1 MAQSQLNSPKG
12 RPTPR
17 SEHSDSHR
25 LDFSFTD
32 SSAHNFSDD
41 DAKSNG
47 QNDSPNEGNNNMPC
61 KGNNIPHKEGD
72 HQVDLSDG
80 EIPVFES
87 GSGSPLEQRSWRKE
101 KSTSGDLSGRKSVK
115 RGQNFHSSPK
125 GKRSRLEFSSS
136 EESSDST
143 SSSDS
148 NSSDSDTCFDPNN
161 NIISK
166 ADSIPS
172 KITRFISKYANQGI
186 SKDTRLNITKNCKV
200 PNHRGLKPKET
211 DRFLKKLFRR
221 KFNTPMSDKKERAII
236 NTGSRILD
244 AAGPLAILW
253 NEQLMKLK
261 NFLKKGS
268 RNRSSRRH

>member
-87 GSGSPLEQRSWRKE
+87 G
-101 KSTSGDLSGRKSVK
+101 
-115 RGQNFHSSPK
+115 
-125 GKRSRLEFSSS
+125 
-136 EESSDST
+136 
-143 SSSDS
+143 
-148 NSSDSDTCFDPNN
+148 
-161 NIISK
+161 
-166 ADSIPS
+166 
-172 KITRFISKYANQGI
+172 
-186 SKDTRLNITKNCKV
+186 
-200 PNHRGLKPKET
+200 
-211 DRFLKKLFRR
+211 
-221 KFNTPMSDKKERAII
+221 
-236 NTGSRILD
+236 
-244 AAGPLAILW
+244 
-253 NEQLMKLK
+253 
-261 NFLKKGS
+261 
-268 RNRSSRRH
+268 